1 MQPSAVKFMRQGG
14 LIASV
19 IGGIFALSSVTPEST
34 TAIAPASV
42 FAEPD
47 LPLSHESPESRCVA
61 ALASGNVEEARH
73 IAQKAI
79 VNAKEPSLGR
89 LRWLLAKATPDIAE
103 ARVPLTALAQSGHAL
118 SNWARL
124 RLTDRLKDRD
134 PTAAAESAEI
144 LLAQPLF
151 RTRAEQLLALSLVAA
166 NRPQEAEPLLRAL
179 VAESQERSGAA
190 AYVMPL
196 ASILAAKS
204 DDVSRK
210 EALSLYR
217 RVITRAPTSAAAD
230 QARPLAQ
237 AVLSSLPAVQR
248 NALADLTAD
257 QAFIEA
263 EALSSAREYRRSAD
277 RYLAIA
283 QRFRGDPKSVC
294 DARLGQGKALFA
306 ASKRDEAL
314 TVFEDVA
321 RLCTGAEARASA
333 HFQAGRVLLR
343 RGDPSGA
350 IVHYDAVARD
360 FPAHP
365 LADDALLAASS
376 AFVDLGDNA
385 SARARLRQLLTLK
398 PDDMRAD
405 ARFALAWLER
415 SDHNYAAALS
425 ELTQLMAE
433 GAGEHSEDIVGRAQY
448 WRARTLFDLGQR
460 DAAEDAFAE
469 FAAARAL
476 SYYGQ
481 QALARLQEID
491 AARARSLRDGLRDEN
506 RKSTEVRLAARPEL
520 QRVEFLRAIEL
531 LHVGEPDAAVEELDG
546 FGCFRPDAQDELYML
561 AAALLS
567 EFGDE
572 SQATTLARRR
582 VVKVMNQPPKGEALA
597 LWRVVFPRAFRPLI
611 DEVAHKSDVPPAFV
625 RAIAREE
632 SSFNPNAVS
641 PANAYGLIQLI
652 RPTARAYAKPLGLP
666 SDPDSLKKPEI
677 NLRIGANFMRYLF
690 DRYHG
695 NVAVVPAAYNAGPGA
710 ADKWLRER
718 GNLPL
723 DEWIETIPYTETRR
737 YTRRVLQSYGIYAW
751 LDEGR
756 LPELPRKLP
765 KL

>member
-1 MQPSAVKFMRQGG
+1 MQAIASKLARQGG
-14 LIASV
+14 LVATV
-19 IGGIFALSSVTPEST
+19 LGAAFALSSVTPDSI

-47 LPLSHESPESRCVA
+47 LPLARESPEARCVA
-61 ALASGNVEEARH
+61 ALSSGNVEEARH

-118 SNWARL
+118 AAWARL
-124 RLTDRLKDRD
+124 RLTERLKDRD
-134 PTAAAESAEI
+134 PVAAAESAEI

-151 RTRAEQLLALSLVAA
+151 RARAEQLLALSLFAA
-166 NRPQEAEPLLRAL
+166 NRPQEAEPMLRAL

-196 ASILAAKS
+196 ASILAAKPDEAS
-204 DDVSRK
+204 HK
-210 EALSLYR
+210 EALALYR

-230 QARPLAQ
+230 QARPLAS
-237 AVLSSLPAVQR
+237 AVLASLPAVQR
-248 NALADLTAD
+248 NALAELTAD

-263 EALSSAREYRRSAD
+263 EALGNAREYRRSAE
-277 RYLAIA
+277 RFLAIA

-294 DARLGQGKALFA
+294 DARLGQGKALFSA
-306 ASKRDEAL
+306 GKRDEAL

-343 RGDPSGA
+343 RGDPNGA
-350 IVHYDAVARD
+350 IQHYDAVAREY
-360 FPAHP
+360 PGHP

-376 AFVDLGDNA
+376 AFVDLGDNV

-398 PDDMRAD
+398 PDDMRAE
-405 ARFALAWLER
+405 ARFGLAWLER
-415 SDHNYAAALS
+415 SDHDYAAALS

-433 GAGEHSEDIVGRAQY
+433 GAGERSEDIVGRAQY
-448 WRARTLFDLGQR
+448 WRAHTLFDLGQR

-469 FAAARAL
+469 LAGARAL

-491 AARARSLRDGLRDEN
+491 AARARSLREGLRDDDH
-506 RKSTEVRLAARPEL
+506 KSTNVRLAARAEL
-520 QRVEFLRAIEL
+520 RQPEFLRAIEL

-546 FGCFRPDAQDELYML
+546 FGCFRPEAQDELYML

-567 EFGDE
+567 EFGNE

-582 VVKVMNQPPKGEALA
+582 AIKVMNQPPKGDALA
-597 LWRVVFPRAFRPLI
+597 LWRVVFPRAYRPLL
-611 DEVAHKSDVPPAFV
+611 DEVARKSDVPSAFV
-625 RAIAREE
+625 RAVAREE

-652 RPTARAYAKPLGLP
+652 RPTARAYAKSLGLR
-666 SDPDSLKKPEI
+666 SDPEALKNPET

-690 DRYHG
+690 DRYRG

-737 YTRRVLQSYGIYAW
+737 YTRRVLQSYGVYAW

-756 LPELPRKLP
+756 LPDLPRKLP